1 MKKDKN
7 TDINKTKRGDITKEI
22 LGKNF
27 NGKSK
32 NKLDEKELKEFKK
45 IYSQLSE
52 SKRGESF
59 HLRFSGD
66 SAKFMKELFPDNFKA
81 NKSSLVT
88 KIIKRRVT
96 SCIEYTDPKLIEAAK
111 IIDDVFGAGR
121 LLNTLSATSTA
132 LTQLD
137 RNGIVK
143 FGSGRQYDLPTIL
156 ENLDKKIAQAEQLM
170 NRVNTLLDGVNIQG
184 RIIYNKEK
192 DNNNGDI

>member
-7 TDINKTKRGDITKEI
+7 TNINKRGEITKEI

-32 NKLDEKELKEFKK
+32 NKLDENELKEFKK

-52 SKRGESF
+52 SKRGDSF

-66 SAKFMKELFPDNFKA
+66 SAKFMKELFSNNFKG

-111 IIDDVFGAGR
+111 VIDEVCGAGK
-121 LLNTLSATSTA
+121 LFNTL
-132 LTQLD
+132 
-137 RNGIVK
+137 NGI
-143 FGSGRQYDLPTIL
+143 SSA
-156 ENLDKKIAQAEQLM
+156 LDKLDSNGVATFNNGKEVDFNNILDALNKRITQAEIM
-170 NRVNTLLDGVNIQG
+170 MDRVNTLLDGLNIQG

>member
-7 TDINKTKRGDITKEI
+7 TNINKRGEITKEI

-32 NKLDEKELKEFKK
+32 NKLDENELKAFKK

-52 SKRGESF
+52 SKRGDSF

-66 SAKFMKELFPDNFKA
+66 SAKFMKELFSNNFKG

-111 IIDDVFGAGR
+111 IIDEVCGAGK
-121 LLNTLSATSTA
+121 LFNTL
-132 LTQLD
+132 
-137 RNGIVK
+137 NGI
-143 FGSGRQYDLPTIL
+143 SSA
-156 ENLDKKIAQAEQLM
+156 LDKLDSNGVATFNNGKEVDFNNILDALNKRITQAEIM
-170 NRVNTLLDGVNIQG
+170 MDRVNTLLDGLNIQG

>member
-7 TDINKTKRGDITKEI
+7 TNTNKRGEITKEI
-22 LGKNF
+22 LGRSF

-32 NKLDEKELKEFKK
+32 NKLDENELKEFKK

-52 SKRGESF
+52 SKRGDSF

-66 SAKFMKELFPDNFKA
+66 SAKFMKELFSNNFRG

-88 KIIKRRVT
+88 KIIKRRVA

-111 IIDDVFGAGR
+111 IIDEVCGAGK
-121 LLNTLSATSTA
+121 LFNTL
-132 LTQLD
+132 
-137 RNGIVK
+137 NGI
-143 FGSGRQYDLPTIL
+143 SSA
-156 ENLDKKIAQAEQLM
+156 LDKLDSNGVATFNNGKEVDFNNILDALNKRITQAEIM
-170 NRVNTLLDGVNIQG
+170 MDRVNTLLDGLNIQG

>member
-7 TDINKTKRGDITKEI
+7 TNINKRGEITKEI

-32 NKLDEKELKEFKK
+32 NKLDENELKAFKK

-52 SKRGESF
+52 SKRGDSF

-66 SAKFMKELFPDNFKA
+66 SAKFMKELFSNNFKG

-96 SCIEYTDPKLIEAAK
+96 SCIEYTDPNLIEAAK
-111 IIDDVFGAGR
+111 IIDEVCGAGK
-121 LLNTLSATSTA
+121 LFNTL
-132 LTQLD
+132 
-137 RNGIVK
+137 NGI
-143 FGSGRQYDLPTIL
+143 SSA
-156 ENLDKKIAQAEQLM
+156 LDKLDSNGVATFNNGKEVDFNNILDALNKRITQAEIM
-170 NRVNTLLDGVNIQG
+170 MDRVNTLLDGLNIQG